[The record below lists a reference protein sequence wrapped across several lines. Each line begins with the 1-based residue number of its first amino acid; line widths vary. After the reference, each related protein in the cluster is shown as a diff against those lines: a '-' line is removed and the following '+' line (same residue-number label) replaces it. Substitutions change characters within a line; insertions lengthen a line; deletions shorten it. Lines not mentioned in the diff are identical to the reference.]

1 MSHIVFYEKPGCINN
16 TKQKAWLKLAGHEV
30 EDYSILEHPWTVDEL
45 QKFFEGKSITDCF
58 NTTAP
63 VIKSGELDYK
73 SLSKDEALAMMVITP
88 LLIKRPLM
96 IVEGKY
102 LQGFD
107 KNLLDAMIGLG
118 PEPGNEDEVKELQ
131 ETDLT
136 VCPNLKKQTDC
147 DTPK

>member
-1 MSHIVFYEKPGCINN
+1 MSKVIFYEKPGCINN

-30 EDYSILEHPWTVDEL
+30 EDHSILDTKWTVDEL
-45 QKFFEGKSITDCF
+45 KKFFAGKEIAACF

-73 SLSKDEALAMMVITP
+73 ALSEDEALAMMVITP

-96 IVEGKY
+96 IVEGRY

-107 KNLLDAMIGLG
+107 SKLLDELIGLG
-118 PEPGNEDEVKELQ
+118 PEPGNEDEVKELK

>member
-1 MSHIVFYEKPGCINN
+1 MSHVIFYEKPGCINN

-30 EDYSILEHPWTVDEL
+30 KDHSILDHQWTVDEL
-45 QKFFEGKSITDCF
+45 KNFFKGKEISTCF

-73 SLSKDEALAMMVITP
+73 SLSEDEALAMMVITP
-88 LLIKRPLM
+88 LLIKRPLI
-96 IVEGKY
+96 IVEGTY

-107 KNLLDAMIGLG
+107 SKLLNEIIGLG

-131 ETDLT
+131 ESDLT
-136 VCPNLKKQTDC
+136 TCPNLKKKTDC